1 MNSSKQI
8 SFSGCKLLLVE
19 DDRAISEGLEYY
31 LSQEGFL
38 LTTCYNY
45 RSALETIKAHKFDLA
60 ILDISL
66 PDGNGYDL
74 CKKIKQKGDTPVIFL
89 TARDDEGSTV
99 MGLDM
104 GADDYITKPFRI
116 RELQSRIKSVLRRA
130 GKASSS
136 SNLDIIKID
145 KITVN
150 LKEARVQK
158 DGEDINLTALE
169 YRLFLILLQNEGRV
183 LSRNQL
189 LQNIWDLSGDFVND
203 NTLTVYIK
211 RLREKIEDNPQNP
224 TIIKTIRGMGY
235 QI

>member
-1 MNSSKQI
+1 MNSIEQGP
-8 SFSGCKLLLVE
+8 FHGYKLLLVE
-19 DDRAISEGLEYY
+19 DDKTIVEGLEYY
-31 LSQEGFL
+31 LTQEGFL
-38 LTTCYNY
+38 VTCCYDVS
-45 RSALETIKAHKFDLA
+45 SAIDTLRKFKFDLA
-60 ILDISL
+60 ILDVSL

-74 CKKIKQKGDTPVIFL
+74 CLEIKSMGDTPVIFL

-104 GADDYITKPFRI
+104 GADDYIIKPFRI
-116 RELQSRIKSVLRRA
+116 RELHSRIKSVLRRA

-211 RLREKIEDNPQNP
+211 R
-224 TIIKTIRGMGY
+224 
-235 QI
+235 

>member
-1 MNSSKQI
+1 MQASTKNN
-8 SFSGCKLLLVE
+8 FSGCKLLLVE
-19 DDRAISEGLEYY
+19 DDRTIAEGLEYY
-31 LSQEGFL
+31 LELEGFL
-38 LTTCYNY
+38 LTICYDY
-45 RSALETIKAHKFDLA
+45 TSAFKILDKDNIDLA

-74 CKKIKQKGDTPVIFL
+74 CKKIKAATDTPVIFL

-104 GADDYITKPFRI
+104 GADDYISKPFRI
-116 RELQSRIKSVLRRA
+116 RELHSRIKSVLRRS
-130 GKASSS
+130 GKGDY
-136 SNLDIIKID
+136 NNPDIIQTGN
-145 KITVN
+145 ITVN

-158 DGEDINLTALE
+158 NGEEIYLTALE

-189 LQNIWDLSGDFVND
+189 LENIWDVSGDFVND

-224 TIIKTIRGMGY
+224 TIIKTIRGIGY
-235 QI
+235 QV